1 MESGVFPGGLESD
14 TPTGRSDPSHSTLSA
29 SPISPL
35 HRIRL
40 GPPWEITPLDGRS
53 LHTRRFGRPRTLD
66 PDERV
71 WLVCLSPSKA
81 EISVNGEPV
90 GTAADNGT
98 IFSAD
103 ITNLLKHRNELRI
116 TAISTEPLA
125 GVALEIR
132 KAVQS

>member
-29 SPISPL
+29 SPTPPL
-35 HRIRL
+35 HQIRL
-40 GPPWEITPLDGRS
+40 GPPWEITSLDGRY

-71 WLVCLSPSKA
+71 WLVCLSPGPA
-81 EISVNGEPV
+81 EIFVNGERV
-90 GTAADNGT
+90 GTARDIGT
-98 IFSAD
+98 IVSAD
-103 ITNLLKHRNELRI
+103 ITNLLKPRNELRI
-116 TAISTEPLA
+116 TAVSTEPLA

-132 KAVQS
+132 KAVPS

>member
-1 MESGVFPGGLESD
+1 MESGLFPGGLESD

-29 SPISPL
+29 SPTSAL

-40 GPPWEITPLDGRS
+40 GPPWELTPLDGQY

-66 PDERV
+66 HDERV
-71 WLVCLSPSKA
+71 WLVWLSPSKA

-90 GTAADNGT
+90 GTAADTGT
-98 IFSAD
+98 IVSAD
-103 ITNLLKHRNELRI
+103 ITNLLKPGNELRI
-116 TAISTEPLA
+116 AAMSTEPLT

-132 KAVQS
+132 KAVPS